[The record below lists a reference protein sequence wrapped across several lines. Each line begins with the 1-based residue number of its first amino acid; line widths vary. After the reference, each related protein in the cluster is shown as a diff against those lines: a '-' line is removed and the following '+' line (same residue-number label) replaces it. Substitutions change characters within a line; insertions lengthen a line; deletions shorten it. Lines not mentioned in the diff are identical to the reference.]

1 MYGRK
6 LGMGVS
12 KSILFKGLCIV
23 LCIGSATGSY
33 AENRIDTQRSDAPAL
48 SAYGEYAIGVRKLEV
63 VNPKQIDILALDAT
77 KAKPNPLPTYDRPL
91 TLEVWYPAEQGR
103 TGNTVLNAFI
113 RDGKQQVELHGKA
126 VRDAAPLETKKAFPL
141 VLVSHGYPGNRFL
154 LAHLAENIAS
164 KGYVVVSID
173 HTDSTYRTQ
182 AAFASTLVN
191 RSVDQLFVLSQ
202 IETMAKDEGSFLYQ
216 LADASNT
223 GIIGYS
229 MGGYGAVIN
238 AGAGITEQAVNSKL
252 SAPFGTLARHQT
264 GIRDKVDSRVKTI
277 IGFAPWGM
285 NYRMF
290 NLDSVAI
297 PMMLVAGSQDDVSG
311 YKNGVRAIW
320 EGAKNVDRT
329 LLTYDNANHN
339 AGAVMPAPE
348 ESFVFDEALG
358 FDVSSH
364 YIDAVWDNARMNNIA
379 QHFVTAW
386 LGKYLKNDSG
396 MQAYLDLVPVS
407 NDGVWAMGDDG
418 KPKVEHTYWEG
429 FPHRTAKGLRLEQ
442 LPAAQQHFR
451 GFTRRL

>member
-91 TLEVWYPAEQGR
+91 TLEVWYPAEQGS

-182 AAFASTLVN
+182 TAFASTLVN

-202 IETMAKDEGSFLYQ
+202 IETMAKEEGSFLYQ

-311 YKNGVRAIW
+311 YKKGVRAIW
-320 EGAKNVDRT
+320 E
-329 LLTYDNANHN
+329 LSLIH
-339 AGAVMPAPE
+339 
-348 ESFVFDEALG
+348 
-358 FDVSSH
+358 
-364 YIDAVWDNARMNNIA
+364 I
-379 QHFVTAW
+379 
-386 LGKYLKNDSG
+386 
-396 MQAYLDLVPVS
+396 
-407 NDGVWAMGDDG
+407 
-418 KPKVEHTYWEG
+418 
-429 FPHRTAKGLRLEQ
+429 
-442 LPAAQQHFR
+442 
-451 GFTRRL
+451 